1 MSTSSTTGRCFLK
14 KQRPF
19 FWKIN
24 LMIQVNQ
31 LRFRSVFLLGIFQIA
46 AIICPAQKLKPEDV
60 VARHLESIGTTE
72 ARAGISSRVAQGSA
86 DVTKRIGGSG
96 HAVGGAV
103 MASQGR
109 MSLIGII
116 FAPQDY
122 SNEKVAFDGT
132 KLTLGELTPGNRT
145 RLGIFF
151 KEHDIMF
158 KEGLI
163 GGTLSAAW
171 PLLDLSVKNPKL
183 KYVGVKKISG
193 RSLHVLEY
201 EPRSGGN
208 LDIRLYF
215 DSETFQHVRSEY
227 DQSFTAPTV
236 TNPDKAARQKET
248 HLKFIEEFSN
258 FKVESGLNL
267 PHSYKM
273 QLTIDSEGNPLLQ
286 DWLINLSQ
294 FVFNKNL
301 DAKQFDVNAK

>member
-1 MSTSSTTGRCFLK
+1 MILV
-14 KQRPF
+14 
-19 FWKIN
+19 N
-24 LMIQVNQ
+24 LF
-31 LRFRSVFLLGIFQIA
+31 RFRTLFLLALFQIA
-46 AIICPAQKLKPEDV
+46 AVICPAQKLKPEDV

-72 ARAGISSRVAQGSA
+72 ARAAISSRVAQGSA
-86 DVTKRIGGSG
+86 DVTMRIGGSG
-96 HAVGGAV
+96 HSVGGAV

-122 SNEKVAFDGT
+122 SNEKAAFDGT

-145 RLGIFF
+145 RLGTFF
-151 KEHDIMF
+151 REHDIMF

-183 KYVGVKKISG
+183 KYLGVKKISG

-201 EPRSGGN
+201 ESRSGGN

-215 DSETFQHVRSEY
+215 DSETFQHVRTEY
-227 DQSFTAPTV
+227 EQSFVAQTV
-236 TNPDKAARQKET
+236 TRPEDAARQKET

-258 FKVESGLNL
+258 FKIENGLNL
-267 PHSYKM
+267 PHMYKM
-273 QLTIDSEGNPLLQ
+273 QLTIDTERNPLLQ
-286 DWLINLSQ
+286 DWLITLSQ

>member
-1 MSTSSTTGRCFLK
+1 
-14 KQRPF
+14 
-19 FWKIN
+19 
-24 LMIQVNQ
+24 MIPVNQ
-31 LRFRSVFLLGIFQIA
+31 LRFRILFLLGLFHLA
-46 AIICPAQKLKPEDV
+46 VAICSAQKLTPEEV
-60 VARHLESIGTTE
+60 VAKHLESIGTAE
-72 ARAGISSRVAQGSA
+72 ARTAITSRVAQGSS
-86 DVTKRIGGSG
+86 DVTIRIGGHG

-109 MSLIGII
+109 MSLIGVI
-116 FAPQDY
+116 FGPQDY
-122 SNEKVAFDGT
+122 ANEKAAFDGT

-151 KEHDIMF
+151 RDHDFMF

-183 KYVGVKKISG
+183 KYAGIKKVND
-193 RSLHVLEY
+193 RSLYVLEY

-215 DSETFQHVRSEY
+215 DSETFQHVRTEY
-227 DQSFTAPTV
+227 ERSFTAPTV
-236 TNPDKAARQKET
+236 TRPDKAARQKENR
-248 HLKFIEEFSN
+248 LKFIEEFSN
-258 FKVESGLNL
+258 FKVEHGLSL
-267 PHSYKM
+267 PHTYKM
-273 QLTIDSEGNPLLQ
+273 QLTIDSEGDPLLQ
-286 DWLINLSQ
+286 DWVITLSQ